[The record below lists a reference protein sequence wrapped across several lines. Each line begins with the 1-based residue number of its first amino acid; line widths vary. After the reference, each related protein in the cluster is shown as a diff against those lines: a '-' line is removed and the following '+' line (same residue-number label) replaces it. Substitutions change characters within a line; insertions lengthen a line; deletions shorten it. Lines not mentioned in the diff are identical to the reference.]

1 MIASLTSPHRL
12 FAAVASIVGLMLI
25 AMIPP
30 LGGGNETLNF
40 QRVATVA
47 AGYGLVG
54 KAQVPSGIVEF
65 LKRGDEQ
72 FPSGAQAPFGYSR
85 QQFRHL
91 AEVPLNSA
99 QAGTLAPNP
108 IAVLHPLCYLPQL
121 AVYKIAEWFEAR
133 PITLFMLSRLAG
145 LIAGIALTAIAIA
158 RMPFHGWTLAALA
171 LLPTMMFG
179 RSTVDADPFTNGL
192 AFLFGATVLREMT
205 GTGPIRSHRVY
216 ELAGM
221 SFVLAQ
227 CKSAYLFLPLMMAA
241 IPAARFA
248 SRGHRFGVLTAA
260 VVPGAIASF
269 AYMLA
274 LKFTYFAGIRYVTWA
289 GEVAPDAQ
297 TAAILADP
305 LGYVVVLLR
314 SVFTTDLLPTTVL
327 GFIGIFGPPVYM
339 FFLFYP
345 LIILTLLGVVLAD
358 PQRRGEIA
366 GTTQLLFAGLCAVS
380 TLIVLTLLYLQWTG
394 LGGRVILGFQGR
406 YLYPLLPMLIAFV
419 PTRQLALL
427 GWEVRPWFMAHAVL
441 CSSAVLWTTW
451 ATYLMKP

>member
-1 MIASLTSPHRL
+1 
-12 FAAVASIVGLMLI
+12 
-25 AMIPP
+25 
-30 LGGGNETLNF
+30 
-40 QRVATVA
+40 
-47 AGYGLVG
+47 
-54 KAQVPSGIVEF
+54 
-65 LKRGDEQ
+65 
-72 FPSGAQAPFGYSR
+72 
-85 QQFRHL
+85 
-91 AEVPLNSA
+91 
-99 QAGTLAPNP
+99 
-108 IAVLHPLCYLPQL
+108 
-121 AVYKIAEWFEAR
+121 
-133 PITLFMLSRLAG
+133 
-145 LIAGIALTAIAIA
+145 
-158 RMPFHGWTLAALA
+158 
-171 LLPTMMFG
+171 MFG

>member
-1 MIASLTSPHRL
+1 MFASLTIPHRL
-12 FAAVASIVGLMLI
+12 FATVASVVGLLLV

-72 FPSGAQAPFGYSR
+72 FPSGAQAPYGYSR
-85 QQFRHL
+85 EQFRQL
-91 AEVPLNSA
+91 AEVPLNPSRL
-99 QAGTLAPNP
+99 GTLAPNP

-121 AVYKIAEWFEAR
+121 AVYKIAELFEAR

-145 LIAGIALTAIAIA
+145 LFAGIALTALAIS
-158 RMPFHGWTLAALA
+158 RMPFHGWTLAAFA
-171 LLPTMMFG
+171 LLPTMTFG

-205 GTGPIRSHRVY
+205 ETGPIRSRRVY
-216 ELAGM
+216 ELIAM

-227 CKSAYLFLPLMMAA
+227 CKSAYLFLPLMLIA
-241 IPAARFA
+241 IPRERFTSQGKRLGMLA
-248 SRGHRFGVLTAA
+248 AA
-260 VVPGAIASF
+260 VLPGAAASF

-274 LKFTYFAGIRYVTWA
+274 LKFTYFAGIRYLTWA

-305 LGYVVVLLR
+305 LGYLVILLR
-314 SVFTTDLLPTTVL
+314 SIFMTKLVPTTVM

-345 LIILTLLGVVLAD
+345 LIILTLLGVILAD
-358 PQRRGEIA
+358 PHRRGEIA
-366 GTTQLLFAGLCAVS
+366 SGTRWLFAGISAVS

-406 YLYPLLPMLIAFV
+406 YLYPLLPMLIAFL
-419 PTRQLALL
+419 PGRRLALL
-427 GWEVRPWFMAHAVL
+427 GWEERPWFLAHAGL
-441 CSSAVLWTTW
+441 CSLAVLWTTW